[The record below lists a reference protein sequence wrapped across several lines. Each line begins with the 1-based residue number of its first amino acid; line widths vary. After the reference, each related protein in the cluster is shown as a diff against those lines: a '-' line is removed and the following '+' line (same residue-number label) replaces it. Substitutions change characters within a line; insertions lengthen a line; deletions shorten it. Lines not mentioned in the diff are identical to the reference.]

1 MFEEARDGVVQA
13 FDIMEIFEMGD
24 PFMTCA
30 RVVPKSKGNVMQAIY
45 WIFFPAVKFS
55 IFHGC

>member
-45 WIFFPAVKFS
+45 
-55 IFHGC
+55 